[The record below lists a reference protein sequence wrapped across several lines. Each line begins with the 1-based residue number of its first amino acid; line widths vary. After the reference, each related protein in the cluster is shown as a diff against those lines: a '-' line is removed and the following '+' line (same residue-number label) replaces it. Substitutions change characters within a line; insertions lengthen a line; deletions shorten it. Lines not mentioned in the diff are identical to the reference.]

1 MSELNQIAKLLH
13 TMRTEHLLLIR
24 HCSLTIPL
32 PDRDL
37 IRESVDSIDYLIT
50 EIYAIMHDM
59 KKQHAME
66 CDNDRQNND
75 N

>member
-24 HCSLTIPL
+24 HCSLPM
-32 PDRDL
+32 PVAERDM
-37 IRESVDSIDYLIT
+37 IRENADSIDYLIT

-59 KKQHAME
+59 KKKHAKE
-66 CDNDRQNND
+66 CDNDENNND